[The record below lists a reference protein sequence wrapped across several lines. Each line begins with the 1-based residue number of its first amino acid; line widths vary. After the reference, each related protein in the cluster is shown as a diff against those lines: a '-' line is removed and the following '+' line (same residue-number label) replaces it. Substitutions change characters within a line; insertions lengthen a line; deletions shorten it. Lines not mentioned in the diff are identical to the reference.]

1 LFCSTGRRPL
11 VLIGQRSLPLPSF
24 PAYTA
29 VATTFF
35 PPPPPPLLPSSPPPP
50 PHRRRRR
57 RRRRRRHIR
66 LPPNYPRHCFKA
78 IQRF

>member
-29 VATTFF
+29 AAAAAAATTFF
-35 PPPPPPLLPSSPPPP
+35 PPPPPPLLPSSPPP
-50 PHRRRRR
+50 HRL
-57 RRRRRRHIR
+57 RHIR
-66 LPPNYPRHCFKA
+66 LPPNQPRRRFKA